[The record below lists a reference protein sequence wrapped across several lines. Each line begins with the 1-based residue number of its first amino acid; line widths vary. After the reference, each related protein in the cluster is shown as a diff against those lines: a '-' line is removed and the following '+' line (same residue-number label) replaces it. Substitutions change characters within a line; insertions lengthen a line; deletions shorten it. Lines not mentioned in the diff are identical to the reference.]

1 MKIETK
7 TNIIGIAALSC
18 LIIAAII
25 IFISTAIKRTIIG
38 FSVFILMY
46 LFIGFTNI
54 YNDLRNEEFK
64 NENTEAWIP
73 VTDRLPTKEE
83 YLTVRDKDTSYYKR
97 LLIAYQTDT
106 IMYDIGYYDG
116 YKWFTDKHGILH
128 NVIAWKPFMKYKKDG
143 D

>member
-7 TNIIGIAALSC
+7 TNIIGITALSC

-25 IFISTAIKRTIIG
+25 VFISTAIKHTIIG

-54 YNDLRNEEFK
+54 YNDLRNEELK
-64 NENTEAWIP
+64 NENIEAWIP

-83 YLTVRDKDTSYYKR
+83 YLTVRDKDTSYYTR

-106 IMYDIGYYDG
+106 IMYDIAYYDG
-116 YKWFTDKHGILH
+116 YKWFTDRYRIQHD
-128 NVIAWKPFMKYKKDG
+128 VVAWKPFIQYEKDG
-143 D
+143 V